1 MAAPQLDVFVTA
13 NLTEIRKRLAN
24 DLGPIIATT
33 QTTLTRMSHAFDGA
47 AIISQAG
54 AAVKAIGDIGG
65 ASKLTAGEQQK
76 LNGILDE
83 AIQKYKALGTQ
94 APPEMVAL
102 EQATRSQESAWSR
115 ANDALGKFGLS
126 LQGLTV
132 AGVIG
137 SIVAIGKD
145 AIESAGHLADMSAA
159 TGLSTTELQRLG
171 QAGAQVGVDVD
182 TVARSVQGLQRNLT
196 NGSDGAV
203 EAVRQLGLNV
213 GSLLAMSP
221 GAMFE
226 TIARAI
232 AQIPDPAERTNT
244 AIELLGKQGAAAL
257 PLLVSNIDE
266 LESHT
271 HAMRDSTVAKL
282 DELGDKWSEWKE
294 TIKTAIGETIANF
307 STLQGAMEHWIP
319 VMQAWSQQHDM
330 AQQAIDATVGL
341 QTETDTFKQ
350 HADGL
355 ADTQNRINGYLQTFA
370 STRAKDAQEATQQAA
385 QAARDHQAAVKAEAD
400 EIIRLNAQLVDE
412 VTKMDAMVT
421 HSFVTTQAIQSF
433 ASSMKQMGQ
442 ALTLPQYGDSIS
454 VAEHGLSTLMAK
466 NAAPD
471 ALFQSIKFMPRLVLP
486 KAPELASFG
495 AELGQAL
502 SSAIQG
508 GGNVAEAGGA
518 FVGGALGNSIAKS
531 AASTLTSTLGKTF
544 GGVIDAVLPGLGTL
558 LGSLAGKAISGL
570 GKLFGFGTAGRDL
583 VQQFADSMGGFDAL
597 HDKLDQIGDAGEQ
610 LWKTLTQGV
619 GSNNP
624 KQAQAAI
631 DSVNAALDQ
640 FNQTQQDLQD
650 HFASLLDAVGDF
662 GGKAPKA
669 LQPMIEQLLQMQG
682 LTEEQ
687 QQLLKDM
694 LGDPSMD
701 ALQDA
706 ADTLGVSFE
715 HMGQQ
720 FKEAQIDK
728 TAFSYQHALDTL
740 RDSGAD
746 MNGVLLD
753 SKDKINDLVDQ
764 AITAGAALPD
774 TLKPYIQKLI
784 DMGQLVAPD
793 GSLVTNIDQLSFA
806 DIPDDSLDAIKTI
819 LQQIRDILQ
828 HDIPQAASYAQ
839 SALDAVHMPADIS
852 PGPNYVRIGGQWV
865 NAGSPEA
872 AQAMKDSQNRNA
884 NAANMPHMAA
894 GGLVTRPTVA
904 LIGEAGPEMVVPLS
918 RGGGFVGAGANISI
932 VVNPSRGMNERELA
946 QEVARRLPQALR
958 QAGY

>member
-1 MAAPQLDVFVTA
+1 
-13 NLTEIRKRLAN
+13 
-24 DLGPIIATT
+24 
-33 QTTLTRMSHAFDGA
+33 
-47 AIISQAG
+47 
-54 AAVKAIGDIGG
+54 
-65 ASKLTAGEQQK
+65 
-76 LNGILDE
+76 
-83 AIQKYKALGTQ
+83 
-94 APPEMVAL
+94 
-102 EQATRSQESAWSR
+102 
-115 ANDALGKFGLS
+115 
-126 LQGLTV
+126 
-132 AGVIG
+132 
-137 SIVAIGKD
+137 
-145 AIESAGHLADMSAA
+145 
-159 TGLSTTELQRLG
+159 
-171 QAGAQVGVDVD
+171 
-182 TVARSVQGLQRNLT
+182 
-196 NGSDGAV
+196 
-203 EAVRQLGLNV
+203 
-213 GSLLAMSP
+213 
-221 GAMFE
+221 
-226 TIARAI
+226 
-232 AQIPDPAERTNT
+232 
-244 AIELLGKQGAAAL
+244 
-257 PLLVSNIDE
+257 
-266 LESHT
+266 
-271 HAMRDSTVAKL
+271 
-282 DELGDKWSEWKE
+282 
-294 TIKTAIGETIANF
+294 
-307 STLQGAMEHWIP
+307 
-319 VMQAWSQQHDM
+319 MQAWSQQHDM

-341 QTETDTFKQ
+341 QAETDTFKQ

-400 EIIRLNAQLVDE
+400 EIIRLNAQLVE
-412 VTKMDAMVT
+412 EISKMDAMVT
-421 HSFVTTQAIQSF
+421 HSFVTTQALEGF
-433 ASSMKQMGQ
+433 AASMKTMRQS
-442 ALTLPQYGDSIS
+442 LTLPQYGDSIS

-471 ALFQSIKFMPRLVLP
+471 ALFQSIKYMPRLVLP

-502 SSAIQG
+502 SNAIQG

-531 AASTLTSTLGKTF
+531 TASTLTSTLGKTF
-544 GGVIDAVLPGLGTL
+544 GGVIDAILPGLGTL

-570 GKLFGFGTAGRDL
+570 GKLFGFGSAGRDL
-583 VQQFADSMGGFDAL
+583 VVQFADSMGGFDAL
-597 HDKLDQIGDAGEQ
+597 HAKLLQLGDDGER
-610 LWKTLTQGV
+610 LWKSLGDV
-619 GSNNP
+619 GHNNA

-631 DSVNAALDQ
+631 NSVKSALDQ
-640 FNQTQQDLQD
+640 FDQKQQDIQD
-650 HFASLLDAVGDF
+650 HFANLLDAVGDF

-753 SKDKINDLVDQ
+753 SKDKINTLVDQ
-764 AITAGAALPD
+764 AMSAGAALPD
-774 TLKPYIQKLI
+774 TLQPYIQKLI

-819 LQQIRDILQ
+819 LGQIRDILQ

-839 SALDAVHMPADIS
+839 SALDAVHMPADVS
-852 PGPNYVRIGGQWV
+852 PGDTYARVGGQWV
-865 NAGSPEA
+865 NYGSAAA
-872 AQAMKDSQNRNA
+872 AQAASDSQNRNA
-884 NAANMPHMAA
+884 NAGQIPHMAA
-894 GGLVTRPTVA
+894 GGLVTRPTFA